1 MIKCLNESSNR
12 GSIRVGTKLKSKN
25 GMASVNDIYV
35 SLLTKSCVIALDNGD
50 RFKVDDLIDY
60 IEKGSIEIV
69 NVVKED
75 KLNYNNSEM
84 KKLRNAVRGIV
95 VDSDEEF
102 ISMVDNMINNE
113 PMNYVPETRKL
124 KNAIDSAYVDSDEEL
139 RKLVLDVAADQGII
153 SKPINESKDTLKD
166 LSDVTNYKR
175 GFKDFDSLEKYL
187 NSKGYE
193 VADNGDD
200 YIDIASPDGYRYS
213 FDLDYSSEAPGG
225 RLSIGEF
232 IDRDEE

>member
-1 MIKCLNESSNR
+1 MRI
-12 GSIRVGTKLKSKN
+12 I
-25 GMASVNDIYV
+25 
-35 SLLTKSCVIALDNGD
+35 
-50 RFKVDDLIDY
+50 
-60 IEKGSIEIV
+60 
-69 NVVKED
+69 KED
-75 KLNYNNSEM
+75 RLNYNNSDM
-84 KKLRNAVRGIV
+84 KKLRNAVRRIV

-102 ISMVDNMINNE
+102 ISLVDSMINNE
-113 PMNYVPETRKL
+113 PINYVPETRKL

-139 RKLVLDVAADQGII
+139 RELVLDVAVDQGVI
-153 SKPINESKDTLKD
+153 SRSINESKDILKD
-166 LSDVTNYKR
+166 LSNITDYNR

-225 RLSIGEF
+225 RISIGSF
-232 IDRDEE
+232 IDRDKE